1 MPMPPPGAPAGHYV
15 FVPTGAAPPR
25 IRRFGPAIGRLARN
39 RATHLVAAVVVGAV
53 VGGGTVA
60 VVDNIASDHQRPQF
74 SRVGQPGGPFQGGTD
89 PRFPGYGF
97 GGGGQGSGN

>member
-1 MPMPPPGAPAGHYV
+1 MPPGAQAGHYV
-15 FVPTGAAPPR
+15 FVPAGTKLR
-25 IRRFGPAIGRLARN
+25 TNRFSPGFGRFVRN

-60 VVDNIASDHQRPQF
+60 IVDNIATQHQHPQI
-74 SRVGQPGGPFQGGTD
+74 SRVGQAGGPFGGRSGH
-89 PRFPGYGF
+89 RFPGSGF